1 MVTRSISH
9 RGLLDSLRS
18 EGCGRLQR
26 EVVRRVALAGLV
38 AVSLSLGIAH

>member
-26 EVVRRVALAGLV
+26 EVVRRAGLV
-38 AVSLSLGIAH
+38 AVSLSLGITH